1 MSDKNIQG
9 IDILLPSGTRTFV
22 ETKINDRT
30 KRISLRIDPSR
41 NTAVL
46 THPRETSTSII
57 KNFIQNHLNWL
68 SDKLSQIPNRVEFC
82 DGAVLPILGEHYVI
96 RHCPENFGN
105 VWIQLNESNL
115 PMDLCVSGMSEHI
128 PRRIKDWIKI
138 KAREEMRTRSQN
150 YAKILDRNINKV
162 TVKDTKSRWGS
173 CSSKGEINYN
183 WKIIMAPD
191 KIIDYLIVHELC
203 HMIHFNHSKQFW
215 SKVQEY
221 ISDYKERRLWLKNNS
236 YRLSL

>member
-1 MSDKNIQG
+1 MDLNLENQFEFPIEVIFSKKRKTISIQVHEKIIIVRSTFWTSKRDLKAFILQNQKWINKKILEQKLKVKRQYHFKHNETFSLMGRGFNLQLDKSLNNSPY
-9 IDILLPSGTRTFV
+9 ILGNTIITSNNEATTKKFGSVKEQLEYLFKDLAYNHLFERTQYYSKLIFV
-22 ETKINDRT
+22 NP
-30 KRISLRIDPSR
+30 KRIS
-41 NTAVL
+41 
-46 THPRETSTSII
+46 I
-57 KNFIQNHLNWL
+57 KN
-68 SDKLSQIPNRVEFC
+68 
-82 DGAVLPILGEHYVI
+82 Y
-96 RHCPENFGN
+96 
-105 VWIQLNESNL
+105 
-115 PMDLCVSGMSEHI
+115 
-128 PRRIKDWIKI
+128 
-138 KAREEMRTRSQN
+138 
-150 YAKILDRNINKV
+150 
-162 TVKDTKSRWGS
+162 KSRWGS